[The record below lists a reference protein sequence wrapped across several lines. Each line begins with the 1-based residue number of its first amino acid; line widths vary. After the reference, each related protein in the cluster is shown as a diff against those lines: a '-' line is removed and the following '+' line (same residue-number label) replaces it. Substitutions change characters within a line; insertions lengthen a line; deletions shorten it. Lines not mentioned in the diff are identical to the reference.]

1 MTNVWDFFKN
11 FFREAEQSSAS
22 RPILRAALVRSAEE
36 KEIFENWKDTLVCR
50 RIISS
55 LAEGYAMYQSMPES
69 VDRAFTFLNTPSS
82 KGFAIHF
89 SQTDYSRQDASHL
102 LDLLQ
107 GKVRLFNYR
116 LQHSD
121 TRTWSE
127 KDWVQTVE
135 RYYLKPRQSWA
146 EGQKIDQLFGNITI
160 ELTLRNDQPYLLTFR
175 ATCYSD
181 RLYADAADFHELMQA
196 ILS

>member
-22 RPILRAALVRSAEE
+22 RPILREALERSPET
-36 KEIFENWKDTLVCR
+36 KETFEDWKDTLVCR

-69 VDRAFTFLNTPSS
+69 VDRALTFLNTPST

-89 SQTDYSRQDASHL
+89 SQTDYSRQDASYL
-102 LDLLQ
+102 LDLFQ

-196 ILS
+196 LLN

>member
-1 MTNVWDFFKN
+1 MTSVWDFFKK
-11 FFREAEQSSAS
+11 FFQEAEQSSAS
-22 RPILRAALVRSAEE
+22 RPIIREALERSTEE
-36 KEIFENWKDTLVCR
+36 KEAFENWKGTLACR
-50 RIISS
+50 RIIGT

-69 VDRAFTFLNTPSS
+69 VDRALTFLDTPSS

-89 SQTDYSRQDASHL
+89 PQMDCSRQDASHL
-102 LDLLQ
+102 LDLFLE
-107 GKVRLFNYR
+107 KVRLFNYR

-127 KDWVQTVE
+127 KDWAQTVD

-160 ELTLRNDQPYLLTFR
+160 ELALRNDQPHLLTFR
-175 ATCYSD
+175 ATSYAD
-181 RLYADAADFHELMQA
+181 RLYAEAADFHELMQA